1 MALKDEYSKQIALR
15 CMTCGATYAFET
27 DDKTGYITCRK
38 CNRVY
43 RGGKEELI
51 GLNEALIEDEQE
63 QLIDEVRKDVE
74 KELQKMFKNIK
85 IKI

>member
-1 MALKDEYSKQIALR
+1 MGLKSEYSRLVALR
-15 CMTCGATYAFET
+15 CMTCGASYAFET
-27 DDKTGYITCRK
+27 DMKTGYVTCQK

-51 GLNEALIEDEQE
+51 ELNKILLEDEKNLLVE
-63 QLIDEVRKDVE
+63 VVRKDVE
-74 KELQKMFKNIK
+74 EEFKKIFKNIT

>member
-27 DDKTGYITCRK
+27 DDKTGYIVCRK

-63 QLIDEVRKDVE
+63 QLIDEVRKDLE
-74 KELQKMFKNIK
+74 KEFRKMLNNIK
-85 IKI
+85 I